1 MCIRRFFVRLSADI
15 KFRVEC
21 VEVSGVEVILTYAK
35 SFTKPLEMYDL
46 TLSQE
51 LYGVT
56 DIGIICKTQDI
67 IVGRASFLF
76 RSHVFMEVGENI
88 SL

>member
-35 SFTKPLEMYDL
+35 SFTK
-46 TLSQE
+46 TNK
-51 LYGVT
+51 
-56 DIGIICKTQDI
+56 I
-67 IVGRASFLF
+67 
-76 RSHVFMEVGENI
+76 
-88 SL
+88 

>member
-1 MCIRRFFVRLSADI
+1 
-15 KFRVEC
+15 
-21 VEVSGVEVILTYAK
+21 
-35 SFTKPLEMYDL
+35 MYDL

-67 IVGRASFLF
+67 IVCGSRFLF
-76 RSHVFMEVGENI
+76 WGDPVSTTYTKI
-88 SL
+88 

>member
-1 MCIRRFFVRLSADI
+1 MFGI
-15 KFRVEC
+15 
-21 VEVSGVEVILTYAK
+21 
-35 SFTKPLEMYDL
+35 TKPLEMYDL

-67 IVGRASFLF
+67 IVCGSRFLF
-76 RSHVFMEVGENI
+76 RSHVFMEIGENI